1 MFRQEYPEIGDRI
14 DSVYHVNPDRAVFI
28 LEKLEEEQRLIR
40 SAKEKR
46 REIESVK

>member
-1 MFRQEYPEIGDRI
+1 MFRQEYPKIGNRI

-40 SAKEKR
+40 SAREKR
-46 REIESVK
+46 REIESAK